1 VDRLAL
7 HVGHVAERGEDDE
20 AGEDARESVDGARQ
34 NGVPVDVVAVL
45 VVGAERDDRAEAR
58 SEREENLSC
67 CVDPDLYIKLFFL
80 KFFNS
85 I

>member
-1 VDRLAL
+1 
-7 HVGHVAERGEDDE
+7 VAERGEDDE

-67 CVDPDLYIKLFFL
+67 CVDPDLI
-80 KFFNS
+80 
-85 I
+85 